1 MAEPEARAR
10 VSEGGVPLTESSID
24 MRPRPG
30 GASATRLAADD
41 GHIRAAALSP
51 GELTVDAP
59 DGPDYVDDWMEKN
72 LDQSL
77 MEFVR
82 THCTSFARWDLL
94 RRLHA
99 DRLGSVPEAL
109 AAAIGS
115 SQAVV
120 LRELQQL
127 TAAGLVS
134 QHRRHGRA
142 SYRVRADTPAGRSL
156 EAAVRA
162 YDDNREFRFAL
173 VYSIVRASH
182 HGTVM
187 E

>member
-1 MAEPEARAR
+1 M
-10 VSEGGVPLTESSID
+10 TESSIEI
-24 MRPRPG
+24 RPYPRE
-30 GASATRLAADD
+30 ASSTRLAADD
-41 GHIRAAALSP
+41 GHMKAAALSA
-51 GELTVDAP
+51 GELTADAP

-99 DRLGSVPEAL
+99 DRLGSIPETL

-120 LRELQQL
+120 LGELQQL
-127 TAAGLVS
+127 IAAGLVS
-134 QHRRHGRA
+134 QHRRQGRVT
-142 SYRVRADTPAGRSL
+142 YRVRADTPAGRSL